1 VRLPAILDLGAAA
14 PLRAAL
20 MAGRGA
26 PLEIDGGDVDRLG
39 GLCLQVL
46 LSAKATW
53 SADGYELKVINPSA
67 PMREA
72 LRLMAAPDLCEQ
84 GAA

>member
-1 VRLPAILDLGAAA
+1 MKLPAILDVGAAA
-14 PLRAAL
+14 PLRSAL
-20 MAGRGA
+20 MAARGA
-26 PLEIDGGDVDRLG
+26 PLEIDGAAVDRLG

-53 SADGYELKVINPSA
+53 AADGYELRFSNVSA
-67 PMREA
+67 SMSEA
-72 LRLMAAPDLCEQ
+72 LRLMAATELSGQ